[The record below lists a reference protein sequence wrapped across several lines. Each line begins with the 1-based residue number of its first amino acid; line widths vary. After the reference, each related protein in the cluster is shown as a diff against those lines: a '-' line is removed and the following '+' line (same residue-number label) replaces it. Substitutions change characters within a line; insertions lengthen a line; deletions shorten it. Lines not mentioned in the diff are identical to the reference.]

1 MRTRS
6 RFLDSRD
13 PHTEALFHDKMSN
26 PWRGHRSHSPHAAS
40 RSSYTRHP
48 MAFQPSIYRGTGLN
62 LRLILASH
70 AMQRELREPDP
81 CITGITVNPV
91 QTFALALMIDESC
104 SRDETKLGSQL
115 C

>member
-1 MRTRS
+1 
-6 RFLDSRD
+6 
-13 PHTEALFHDKMSN
+13 
-26 PWRGHRSHSPHAAS
+26 
-40 RSSYTRHP
+40 

-91 QTFALALMIDESC
+91 QSFALALMIDESC
-104 SRDETKLGSQL
+104 SRDETKLPTMLMNREFVRRKRKVNMQRNFL
-115 C
+115 EN